1 MLALTPHPEIPFI
14 LELPITLPF
23 FFRFSSGMRY
33 WRWVYVEGPGYGPTS
48 VGKTPTYLGASS
60 EKDFKLTSELPLT
73 LPFFFR
79 FSSGTLCMRHS

>member
-23 FFRFSSGMRY
+23 FFRDEVLEMGVCGGAWLWS
-33 WRWVYVEGPGYGPTS
+33 TS

-79 FSSGTLCMRHS
+79 VSSGTLCMRHS